1 MFFPKNELGKTKNMR
16 KTKKKTTDESSIKAA
31 LTEIGG
37 EKAYDLYKV
46 LKGKENVDEFLIANK
61 LQISINQLR
70 NLIYKFEQHNL
81 ITSTRK
87 KDRKKGWYIYFFTQ
101 NEKQIEELVA
111 KLRNEK
117 IKDLQRQLDKEAAH
131 EFYRCPNKC
140 MRLTTEN
147 AMENSFMCLE
157 CGNLLE
163 LESQEKN
170 LTRIKKAIKE
180 LETKKES

>member
-1 MFFPKNELGKTKNMR
+1 
-16 KTKKKTTDESSIKAA
+16 
-31 LTEIGG
+31 
-37 EKAYDLYKV
+37 
-46 LKGKENVDEFLIANK
+46 
-61 LQISINQLR
+61 
-70 NLIYKFEQHNL
+70 
-81 ITSTRK
+81 
-87 KDRKKGWYIYFFTQ
+87 
-101 NEKQIEELVA
+101 
-111 KLRNEK
+111 
-117 IKDLQRQLDKEAAH
+117 
-131 EFYRCPNKC
+131 